1 MANYMQYVGIQQVQT
16 LAVEVEILFFPT
28 SDFSIIHVYSSIMEN
43 YRKTLV
49 LLAVLVFF
57 STAFWFNKAYEDSAT
72 MYKSISQDSVTMDK
86 SISKDSRTVDGSVSQ
101 PRTPSAK
108 NSSEQIISPPQCSH
122 TILPYDLKSCM
133 KNNSCPNI
141 VYMLVDDVGY
151 GDVEY
156 NGGKALTPH
165 LNAMAKGPHSI
176 HLTRFYA
183 GGPVCSPTRGTILTG
198 RNHNRYC
205 IWHADL
211 GVPRDELTC
220 PSLGPL
226 PSSEVTIA
234 EMLKEHGYHT
244 SFYGKWHVGDL
255 KPIPGGNVK
264 WPVSHPGMNGFTDW
278 LVTERHTASLLP
290 NCKCSS
296 QYSCTIDGR
305 QYSPYTCRNYLSMNP
320 YTGKLEKYPGQ
331 VFEDSHF
338 LVDRFEEFL
347 TKRNTSKPFFFILG
361 FHSVHSEFFATP
373 HWFDYYKNVT
383 PNHQKRHYLGTM
395 SALDEAIGRVRK
407 RLQEPPL
414 HCNTMLWFSSDNG
427 PQKDEP
433 GSSGGLRGRKGEVLE
448 GGIRVPG
455 IIEWPGVIEGNIKSD
470 FPVVTNDL
478 LPTVADIL
486 GIETPQGVIL
496 DGISILPFLQNKTN
510 QRESNMKFAFHIR
523 KGKLDANFHGAV
535 VGDQYKYLA
544 EFDKGKIQ
552 NFNLY
557 DLFSD
562 RGETTNVSSS
572 HIDLT
577 LSMKEEL
584 EAFLLSVN
592 KSATEVGCLETHDRR
607 QTNKC

>member
-1 MANYMQYVGIQQVQT
+1 MTSLKLSKVFIFGWTFFFFLSLLLLYKGDYASTTTAYIKEIVFPHYISNRSSQIESSQQD
-16 LAVEVEILFFPT
+16 EP
-28 SDFSIIHVYSSIMEN
+28 
-43 YRKTLV
+43 RV
-49 LLAVLVFF
+49 L
-57 STAFWFNKAYEDSAT
+57 
-72 MYKSISQDSVTMDK
+72 
-86 SISKDSRTVDGSVSQ
+86 
-101 PRTPSAK
+101 
-108 NSSEQIISPPQCSH
+108 SEP
-122 TILPYDLKSCM
+122 LLCM
-133 KNNSCPNI
+133 KTSSCPNI
-141 VYMLVDDVGY
+141 VYLLVDDLGY

-156 NGGKALTPH
+156 NGGQALTPH

-205 IWHADL
+205 IWHADI
-211 GVPRDELTC
+211 GHSQYDLTC

-226 PSSEVTIA
+226 PSSEITIA

-244 SFYGKWHVGDL
+244 SIYGKWHVGDL

-278 LVTERHTASLLP
+278 LVAERSTASLLP

-296 QYSCTIDGR
+296 KYSCVVDGDE
-305 QYSPYTCRNYLSMNP
+305 YNLKLCRNHWSMNP
-320 YTGKLEKYPGQ
+320 YTGKLQKYSGQ
-331 VFEDSHF
+331 IFVDSHF
-338 LVDRFEEFL
+338 LVDRFENFL
-347 TKRNTSKPFFFILG
+347 KKRSSKPFFTIIA
-361 FHSVHSEFFATP
+361 FHSVHTQFLATP
-373 HWFDYYKNVT
+373 YWFDYYQNITNKHT
-383 PNHQKRHYLGTM
+383 KRHYLGAI
-395 SALDEAIGRVRK
+395 SGLDEAMGRVRK
-407 RLQEPPL
+407 LLQKYNAYN
-414 HCNTMLWFSSDNG
+414 NTILWFSSDNG
-427 PQKDEP
+427 PQKGEP
-433 GSSGGLRGRKGEVLE
+433 GSSGGLRGRKGDVLE

-455 IIEWPGVIEGNIKSD
+455 IIEWPGVIEGNRKSD

-510 QRESNMKFAFHIR
+510 RRESNMKFAFHIR
-523 KGKLDANFHGAV
+523 KGQLDAHFHGAV

-557 DLFSD
+557 YLLSD